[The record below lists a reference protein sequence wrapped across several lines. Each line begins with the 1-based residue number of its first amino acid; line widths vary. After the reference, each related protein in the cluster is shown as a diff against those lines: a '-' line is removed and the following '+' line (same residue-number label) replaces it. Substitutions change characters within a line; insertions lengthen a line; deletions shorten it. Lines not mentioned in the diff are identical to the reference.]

1 MLVATRAQLVAT
13 RAQLEH
19 RIAVLKSEL
28 GARADRAARHPHPHP
43 RVRGGVFTKT
53 MGELRG
59 AIHALMGAGGA
70 ARATTPSGLH
80 EALRE
85 GPAPAQRK
93 SVQSA
98 ASRVNSLV
106 KVLEKSESAALSS
119 AQKIERQIE
128 RLKNPGATLSAH
140 PRHDRELAQLAAHER
155 RAGAVL
161 ASLRLQQDLS
171 GVRCAVPG
179 KAGGG
184 AVSRRYRMYFVL
196 LLLMS
201 FVHVLYLEHTLNV
214 CHLGNLCVFYLG
226 NVCVFDLHRLYM
238 HIHIHTTYTHTY
250 THIHTY
256 IHTYIH
262 THTHTYTHTYIHP
275 IGYVVCTGYAVSS
288 ICSFAQ
294 VGLVTCIGICF
305 AAVDMGRAC
314 AGGSWRRLIL
324 SSNLQIILPLILR
337 LNHPIIPQRRQGMTR
352 NLRYCSLC
360 LRLLSGYLGCV
371 LFFGGTSCVFYLGNL
386 CVFYLQLHAGKTG
399 DLHRDLFCCC

>member
-262 THTHTYTHTYIHP
+262 THTHTYTCNKRTGPDEVLTRAAADRGRHPDCRTHEHVRHTHMSRHHTHMSHHLHRLPHPRTRAHVYTHTYVTSSHTYVTSSHIYHP
-275 IGYVVCTGYAVSS
+275 RT
-288 ICSFAQ
+288 
-294 VGLVTCIGICF
+294 
-305 AAVDMGRAC
+305 RAHV
-314 AGGSWRRLIL
+314 LPVL
-324 SSNLQIILPLILR
+324 SY
-337 LNHPIIPQRRQGMTR
+337 H
-352 NLRYCSLC
+352 
-360 LRLLSGYLGCV
+360 
-371 LFFGGTSCVFYLGNL
+371 VFTL
-386 CVFYLQLHAGKTG
+386 
-399 DLHRDLFCCC
+399 